1 MKTPEEILSALDVDQ
16 QQVALQVRGP
26 LCVRAGAGTGKTRA
40 ITYRIAYGAAT
51 GAIDPGSVL
60 AVTFT
65 SRAAAE
71 MRARLRDLGVPG
83 VQARTFHAA
92 ALRQLSYFW
101 GRAFGGDRPEIIKS
115 RASLVASAAA
125 RVGVSVDKTLVRDL
139 AAEIEWVKVS
149 MTGPEKYPDVI
160 AGGRETPGVGMEDFL
175 RVYEA
180 YEQAKIERRV
190 IDFEDVLALTCGLLL
205 ENDDI
210 AKQVRSQYRSFV
222 VDEYQ
227 DVSALQHRL
236 LDLWRGN
243 RKDIC
248 VVGDIAQTIYSF
260 TGADPGYLAE
270 FKERFPEGNVLELN
284 RDYRSTPQIVAV
296 ANRIMAKARGLDGI
310 GPERGL
316 PGAVKLISQE
326 ASGPAVRFADYAT
339 DEAEAEQV
347 AELIALLAAED
358 TPLSQ
363 IAVLYRTNAQSEA
376 FEQALSSRGI
386 GVQIQGG
393 TRFFEREEIRR
404 AVVLLRQAERIQA
417 LTAMEVS
424 EPLEYQVQ
432 SVVASLGWS
441 PAPPAVSGAV
451 RERWENLDAL
461 LAMTKNRPNLTLSQF
476 VAELQER
483 GEAQAAPEV
492 NGVILSTLH
501 AAKGLEWDAVFLV
514 GLSEGLMPISLA
526 ESPGSVEEERRLL
539 YVGVTR
545 ARKHLQLSW
554 SRSRGGGRSSGR
566 KISRFLQSIWPEQSS
581 VAAPT
586 TDRARRA
593 KRKADFEEKADSR
606 ALKLFDDLRAWRLNV
621 AREREIPAFA
631 VLTDA
636 SLREVSLSRPRTL
649 KQLLLTPGI
658 GETKLADFGPEVLAV
673 VREHLDDQ

>member
-1 MKTPEEILSALDVDQ
+1 MKTPEELLGALDADQ
-16 QQVALQVRGP
+16 QKVALQVKGP

-51 GAIDPGSVL
+51 GEVDPGSVL

-101 GRAFGGDRPEIIKS
+101 GRAFGGDRPTIIQTK
-115 RASLVASAAA
+115 ASLVASAAA
-125 RVGVSVDKTLVRDL
+125 RVGVKVDKTLVRDL
-139 AAEIEWVKVS
+139 AAEIEWVKVG
-149 MTGPEKYPDVI
+149 MIGPDKYPDVV
-160 AGGRETPGVGMEDFL
+160 AGGRETPGVSLEEFL
-175 RVYEA
+175 RVYEE
-180 YEQAKIERRV
+180 YERAKIERRV
-190 IDFEDVLALTCGLLL
+190 IDFEDVLALTCGILL
-205 ENDDI
+205 ENEDI
-210 AKQVRSQYRSFV
+210 ARQVRSQYQSFV

-227 DVSALQHRL
+227 DVSALQQRL

-243 RKDIC
+243 RKDVC

-270 FKERFPEGNVLELN
+270 FKNRFPEGNVLELN
-284 RDYRSTPQIVAV
+284 RDYRSTPQVVAV
-296 ANRIMAKARGLDGI
+296 ANQVISKARGLEGI

-326 ASGPAVRFADYAT
+326 TSGPGVRFTDYDT
-339 DEAEAEQV
+339 DEVEAEQV
-347 AELIALLAAED
+347 AELIALLSAEG

-376 FEQALSSRGI
+376 FEQALSARGI
-386 GVQIQGG
+386 GVQLQGG
-393 TRFFEREEIRR
+393 ARFFERQEIRR
-404 AVVLLRQAERIQA
+404 AVVLLRQAERVQA
-417 LTAMEVS
+417 LSGIES
-424 EPLEYQVQ
+424 EDSLESQVQ

-441 PAPPAVSGAV
+441 PAPPAVTGAV

-461 LAMTKNRPNLTLSQF
+461 LAMTRNRPGLTFAQF

-526 ESPGSVEEERRLL
+526 GSPGSIEEERRLL

-545 ARKHLQLSW
+545 ARKHLHLSW

-566 KISRFLQSIWPEQSS
+566 KMSRFLQGVWPEQTSKP
-581 VAAPT
+581 VRL
-586 TDRARRA
+586 TDRARRD
-593 KRKADFEEKADSR
+593 KRKTDFEKKADPQ
-606 ALKLFDDLRAWRLNV
+606 AMKLFEDLRSWRLKV
-621 AREREIPAFA
+621 ASEREVPAFV

-636 SLREVSLSRPRTL
+636 SLREISLSRPRTL

-658 GETKLADFGPEVLAV
+658 GETKLADFGADVLAI
-673 VREHLDDQ
+673 VREHLDSQ